1 LGFIMD
7 GLEPEAYDRVY
18 SDRQLVGR
26 ILAYFRS
33 RLGLLLFVAGLI
45 VFNAVAN
52 IVLPVLLARGIDG
65 LGRAITR
72 EAVIFL
78 VGAILTA
85 GVLSWFSNFLRQWL
99 TARLVGDVTLR
110 LREDAFAAVLAHD
123 LAFFDEY
130 SSGRIV
136 SRITADSED
145 FATVVTLTLN
155 LISQGLLVVLI
166 AAVLWSIDVRL
177 TLYTLIIAPLI
188 VLVAL
193 GFRRLARRSVQ
204 RSQRALATVTASVQE
219 TMSGIAV
226 AKTFR
231 QERVIYDAFQAL
243 NEQSYQVDV
252 RSGLLFNGIFPVL
265 VTVAGLGTTIVVY
278 FGGLSTLAGDVTPG
292 AWFLFVQSIN
302 LLWFP
307 LTSVASFWSQ
317 FQQGL
322 AASERIFSLLDAQPR
337 VVQVDHQPVPR
348 LRGRIEFRDVD
359 FRYTDRQSVLEKFNF
374 QIAAGETVAIVGHT
388 GAGKSTLGRLIAR
401 FYEFQGGQI
410 LVDGLDVRTLDLAAY
425 RRQIGIV
432 PQTPFLF
439 SGSVADNLR
448 YARPTATDAEVAE
461 AARQIDGGHWLDGLA
476 DGLNTPVGEAGRGL
490 SLGQRQL
497 AALARVLLQN
507 PALVILDEATASVDP
522 LTEELI
528 QEGLDLVLAGR
539 TAIVIAHRL
548 STVRGADRIVVLD
561 RGQIV
566 EQGSH
571 AALLRQGGHY
581 AYLYNTYFR
590 HQSPDYR
597 PGEGFV
603 PVQLVEGL
611 ATQVDSRITETD
623 NEPVAARLSSDEM

>member
-1 LGFIMD
+1 LGFVMD

-72 EAVIFL
+72 EVVTFL
-78 VGAILTA
+78 VVAILAA

-110 LREDAFAAVLAHD
+110 LREDAFAAVLARD
-123 LAFFDEY
+123 MAFFDEY

-166 AAVLWSIDVRL
+166 AVVLLSIDVRL

-231 QERVIYDAFQAL
+231 QERVIYDAFQTL

-278 FGGLSTLAGDVTPG
+278 FGGLGTLAGDVTPG

-439 SGSVADNLR
+439 SGSIADNLR
-448 YARPTATDAEVAE
+448 YARPTAADAEVAA

-497 AALARVLLQN
+497 AALARVLLQD

-528 QEGLDLVLAGR
+528 QEGLDLVLEGR

-603 PVQLVEGL
+603 PVQLAEGL
-611 ATQVDSRITETD
+611 AD
-623 NEPVAARLSSDEM
+623 PLGGC